1 MDESVS
7 EQLEE
12 QRVKR
17 DPNSERE
24 ASGEKNNRY
33 RVILDRSN
41 VTHEES
47 VLEVSTDEQSE
58 E

>member
-24 ASGEKNNRY
+24 PNAENDDQS
-33 RVILDRSN
+33 RVVLDRSD
-41 VTHEES
+41 VTHEGS
-47 VLEVSTDEQSE
+47 VLEVSTD
-58 E
+58 